1 MFFPDYSTDDL
12 VAIFELLADKNG
24 YELADDARS
33 RLAEVLD
40 AVPRE
45 QGFGNGRLAR
55 NLLEETMAGHAGRV
69 VALTDP
75 TRDQLATIVAA
86 DIPDEPPAT
95 AGVSLL
101 SRGRAFDRDDGG
113 SAMSDRVWIR
123 RAYDEPT
130 NNDGYRVLV
139 DRVWPRGVSKEDA
152 QLDEWCKQIAPS
164 TELRKWFGHDPER
177 WDEFRSRYRGEL
189 EDRDDLVD
197 ALVERT
203 TDGRVTLV
211 FGAKDTDHNQA
222 VVLAEL
228 IDERRRSAG

>member
-1 MFFPDYSTDDL
+1 
-12 VAIFELLADKNG
+12 
-24 YELADDARS
+24 
-33 RLAEVLD
+33 
-40 AVPRE
+40 
-45 QGFGNGRLAR
+45 
-55 NLLEETMAGHAGRV
+55 
-69 VALTDP
+69 
-75 TRDQLATIVAA
+75 
-86 DIPDEPPAT
+86 
-95 AGVSLL
+95 
-101 SRGRAFDRDDGG
+101 
-113 SAMSDRVWIR
+113 MSDRVWIR

-211 FGAKDTDHNQA
+211 LGAKDTDHNQA

>member
-1 MFFPDYSTDDL
+1 
-12 VAIFELLADKNG
+12 
-24 YELADDARS
+24 
-33 RLAEVLD
+33 
-40 AVPRE
+40 
-45 QGFGNGRLAR
+45 
-55 NLLEETMAGHAGRV
+55 
-69 VALTDP
+69 
-75 TRDQLATIVAA
+75 
-86 DIPDEPPAT
+86 
-95 AGVSLL
+95 
-101 SRGRAFDRDDGG
+101 
-113 SAMSDRVWIR
+113 MSDRVWIR

-130 NNDGYRVLV
+130 KNDGYRVLV